1 MAEPVDVLVM
11 LGSNIEP
18 DDNIPAAIRLIDRH
32 ADLDLRHVSEIY
44 ESPAVGRPEQARYH
58 NAAVR
63 IETHLGPEDLHDELR
78 TIEARLGRVRTGD
91 KFAPRTIDLDIAF
104 YGDDRFELFGR
115 SIPDPEVGEQPH
127 IAVPL
132 ADVDPHRVDPNSGL
146 TLLELVV
153 KLKSEASEVKPVTS
167 NVARLATGGRYADD
181 LEGVEGEVY
190 SPQYEALVARM
201 LREIGEDAEREGLK
215 KTPLRVAKAMDF
227 LTSGYTTTL
236 EEVVNGA
243 IFDEA
248 FDEMVL
254 VKDIEFYSLC
264 EHHMLP
270 FFGKASVGYLPN
282 GRIIGLS
289 KVARIVDL
297 YARRLQV
304 QERLTN
310 QIADGLMEVL
320 APHGVAVVLEASH
333 FCMMMRGVQKQGS
346 SMVSSAMRGTFTDN
360 ARTRSEFLELIR
372 S

>member
-1 MAEPVDVLVM
+1 MADLIDVLVM

-18 DDNIPAAIRLIDRH
+18 EDNIPAAIRLIDRH

-63 IETHLGPEDLHDELR
+63 IETHLGVADLHNELR
-78 TIEARLGRVRTGD
+78 SMEARLGRIRTDD

-104 YGDDRFELFGR
+104 YGDERIELMGKA
-115 SIPDPEVGEQPH
+115 IPDPEVAEQAH

-132 ADVDPHRVDPNSGL
+132 ADVDPHRVDPISGL

-153 KLKSEASEVKPVTS
+153 KLKPDTKVKPVTTK
-167 NVARLATGGRYADD
+167 VARLATGGRYADD
-181 LEGVEGEVY
+181 LEAAEGEVY
-190 SPQYEALVARM
+190 SPQYEELVAGM
-201 LREIGEDAEREGLK
+201 LHEIGEDAEREGLK

-289 KVARIVDL
+289 KIARIVDL

-304 QERLTN
+304 QERLAN
-310 QIADGLMEVL
+310 QIADGMMEVL

-346 SMVSSAMRGTFTDN
+346 SMVSSAMRGTFTEN